1 MKQLSHRS
9 FSSFFA
15 HFQVTTPVSTS
26 SRIFTSTPACIITAT
41 CLLFAGTHAAYAQTE
56 RAQQTNHHTPTTQA
70 PAISAITILNRYKE
84 YLHEGTLAHQDWSKF
99 ARIPKSR
106 YTTFKKAFEHF
117 EKYNGKII
125 VELGTTRSFVHGGL
139 PGCNSDNPAY
149 WTPRNPENW
158 DWGAGCF
165 TRMVCECLQHMN
177 PAIHTVDL
185 AWQHI
190 ERCKIITKDF
200 AHLISYHVNSSEQFL
215 RSIPYK
221 IDLLYL
227 DTGDM
232 TPIEPTAQLQLREA
246 QIIIERDLIAP
257 NGIILIDDVKNQT
270 PKQFGELSDL
280 GKAKYSIPYLLS
292 HGFEMVADEY
302 QVILRKAT
310 R

>member
-1 MKQLSHRS
+1 MKRLFSPSSLLSYLK
-9 FSSFFA
+9 
-15 HFQVTTPVSTS
+15 
-26 SRIFTSTPACIITAT
+26 TPAFTCTKALAA
-41 CLLFAGTHAAYAQTE
+41 CLLLAANHA
-56 RAQQTNHHTPTTQA
+56 TQA
-70 PAISAITILNRYKE
+70 ETKSTELTGTPAPKAITMLKRYKE
-84 YLHEGTLAHQDWSKF
+84 YLHEGTLQNQDWSQLS
-99 ARIPKSR
+99 RIPKTR
-106 YTTFKKAFEHF
+106 YATFRQAFEHF
-117 EKYNGKII
+117 EKNNGKII

-149 WTPRNPENW
+149 WTPNNPANW

-165 TRMVCECLQHMN
+165 TRMAGECLQHTN
-177 PAIHTVDL
+177 PIIHTVDL

-190 ERCKIITKDF
+190 ERCKIVTKDF

-221 IDLLYL
+221 VDLLYL

-246 QIIIERDLIAP
+246 QIIVERDLIAP
-257 NGIILIDDVKNQT
+257 NGIILIDDVRNQT
-270 PKQFGELSDL
+270 PKKFGELSDL
-280 GKAKYSIPYLLS
+280 GKAKYSIPYLLA

-302 QVILRKAT
+302 QVILKKAA